1 MITEAIQQG
10 NNLLVMRSV
19 KFFNQEAL
27 SELLK
32 EAIRCHNL
40 FAINLFIKSGAKI
53 NKFHVLEAIS
63 SGCEEDVCLILL
75 KNNAYVGD
83 FLFYKDSLKIT
94 FPEAIDNYITN
105 ELNKYKP
112 LKKRKVAI

>member
-1 MITEAIQQG
+1 MIKKAIQLG
-10 NNLLVMRSV
+10 NNQLVMHSA
-19 KFFNQEAL
+19 KFYNQEAL

-40 FAINLFIKSGAKI
+40 FAINLFIKLGAKI
-53 NKFHVLEAIS
+53 NKIHVLDAIS
-63 SGCEEDVCLILL
+63 SGEDVCLILL

-83 FLFYKDSLKIT
+83 FLFYKDTLNIT
-94 FPEAIDNYITN
+94 FPATVDNYITN

-112 LKKRKVAI
+112 LKKRKVVFT